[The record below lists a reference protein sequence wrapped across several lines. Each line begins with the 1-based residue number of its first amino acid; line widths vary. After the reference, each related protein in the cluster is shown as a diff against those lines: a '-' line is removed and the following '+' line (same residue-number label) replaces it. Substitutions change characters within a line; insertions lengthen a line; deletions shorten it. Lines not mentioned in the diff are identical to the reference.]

1 MEQFNINKGVT
12 IKPGLDVLPPPVTD
26 DEYRA
31 LMAGED
37 RYLMT
42 ESNTLE
48 EIEATFFYDTPIHW
62 CATDL
67 LEAISSTRLQLHRT
81 MQAFVRA
88 LNQKLNGTGISAGSD
103 KTGDVAQS
111 GARAIGGAEIGRAR
125 NVNGLPVLPA
135 IIPLSDGQTISIL
148 FHSPTAEN
156 RITNSDTLVA
166 FQFLLNKKDVT
177 HTVAPMSGRDM
188 TLAQVTMKLANLAE
202 KNSAKFQR
210 AQKKKKALVDE
221 ITQLQ
226 ADSDQKEDAMSDLAD
241 QVAAVEGQ
249 KADLEQKINAVASEA
264 DSLYEENERLQTE
277 IDQLNRTGGR
287 DTFAPAGMTG
297 GHSRALTD
305 RLASIKNRM
314 HMDGEVTLSNGAS
327 MKQFIGGGEGYIQLT
342 DPDGSV
348 TAEGR
353 DILKEHGITPEFIDE
368 IRTDMQREVVSSL
381 QIVARALADA
391 NPKSAAIVNRVI
403 GDIEASEG
411 IGALKLFLSRAF
423 NPNGN
428 ILPGIIGEAKK
439 YVSEEEL
446 EQLDQLLKRFSYNP
460 QTRWQMNQRSM
471 GSVHEKVL
479 SAMNSAIANSSV
491 SEEKALEWADSFI
504 TEEVEEARA
513 GQNGGIDLR
522 KELADIYRLTGG
534 KISTLSKV
542 VHHQGRAY
550 ANLNG
555 VVAVNLNDE
564 NASALWHELGHHLEY
579 SNPGLLE
586 KARSFLKANVE
597 GDKPS
602 FVNIGGR
609 GKPEWCFRSRL
620 SNIYMAKVYPP
631 ASVSN
636 TGKIR
641 QKSPT
646 ISKTSATEVFSMAL
660 QLYHDKEAAAASLMN
675 GDGLLELLLGVAK
688 ELNNAD

>member
-103 KTGDVAQS
+103 KTGDVAQN

-156 RITNSDTLVA
+156 RITNSDTLIA

-249 KADLEQKINAVASEA
+249 KVDLEQKINAVASEA

-287 DTFAPAGMTG
+287 ETIAPAGMTG
-297 GHSRALTD
+297 GHSRAMTD

-314 HMDGEVTLSNGAS
+314 HMNGEVTLSNGAS
-327 MKQFIGGGEGYIQLT
+327 MKQFIEDGEGYIQLT
-342 DPDGSV
+342 DSDGSV
-348 TAEGR
+348 YMIKAKSIQGVDMADAIGKLFKAYKAGNVSEYLVQPEEHKPENVEPESAEDTG
-353 DILKEHGITPEFIDE
+353 
-368 IRTDMQREVVSSL
+368 SSL
-381 QIVARALADA
+381 PEPEVSVGAYRYALQMRPAAPGAIPEGNKAILPRPDEGDPYYEYARYGIVTYDTPLSDQQM
-391 NPKSAAIVNRVI
+391 
-403 GDIEASEG
+403 SEYD
-411 IGALKLFLSRAF
+411 LKLLPREDSFDFLAKTLT
-423 NPNGN
+423 NG
-428 ILPGIIGEAKK
+428 PFGK
-439 YVSEEEL
+439 YA
-446 EQLDQLLKRFSYNP
+446 Q
-460 QTRWQMNQRSM
+460 
-471 GSVHEKVL
+471 
-479 SAMNSAIANSSV
+479 
-491 SEEKALEWADSFI
+491 KALELATSSPDEFRVMLKTQFQKNFPNIAFPGGAGTEKMVQSMINALQAEVGEITQPEPAPAQPDETVSEADAEANKAIEYLNSVMDMQSTDMAEIRNARGNVREAIAALQAAGRF
-504 TEEVEEARA
+504 EENEELVNGAARH
-513 GQNGGIDLR
+513 
-522 KELADIYRLTGG
+522 LADL
-534 KISTLSKV
+534 L
-542 VHHQGRAY
+542 
-550 ANLNG
+550 
-555 VVAVNLNDE
+555 VAIQ
-564 NASALWHELGHHLEY
+564 
-579 SNPGLLE
+579 
-586 KARSFLKANVE
+586 KA
-597 GDKPS
+597 
-602 FVNIGGR
+602 
-609 GKPEWCFRSRL
+609 
-620 SNIYMAKVYPP
+620 
-631 ASVSN
+631 
-636 TGKIR
+636 
-641 QKSPT
+641 
-646 ISKTSATEVFSMAL
+646 
-660 QLYHDKEAAAASLMN
+660 
-675 GDGLLELLLGVAK
+675 GVA
-688 ELNNAD
+688 A

>member
-241 QVAAVEGQ
+241 QVAVVEGQ

-264 DSLYEENERLQTE
+264 DSLYEENERLQAE

-287 DTFAPAGMTG
+287 DTIAPVAITG

-314 HMDGEVTLSNGAS
+314 HMDGEATLSNGAS
-327 MKQFIGGGEGYIQLT
+327 MKQFIGDGEGYIQLT

-348 TAEGR
+348 YMIKAKSIQGV
-353 DILKEHGITPEFIDE
+353 
-368 IRTDMQREVVSSL
+368 DM
-381 QIVARALADA
+381 ADA
-391 NPKSAAIVNRVI
+391 IGKLFKAYKAGNVSEYLVQPEEHKPENVEPEPAEDTGSSSPEPEVSVGAYRYALQMRPAAPGAIPEGNKAILPRPDE
-403 GDIEASEG
+403 GDPYYEYARYGIATYDTPLSDQQMSEYD
-411 IGALKLFLSRAF
+411 LKLLPREDSFDFLAKTLT
-423 NPNGN
+423 NG
-428 ILPGIIGEAKK
+428 PFGK
-439 YVSEEEL
+439 YA
-446 EQLDQLLKRFSYNP
+446 Q
-460 QTRWQMNQRSM
+460 
-471 GSVHEKVL
+471 
-479 SAMNSAIANSSV
+479 
-491 SEEKALEWADSFI
+491 KALELATRSPDEFRVMLKTQFQKTFPNIAFPAGAGNEKMVQSMIKALQAEVGEITQPEPVPAQPDETVSEADAEANKAIEYLNNVMDMQSTDMAEIRNARGNVREAIAALQAAGRF
-504 TEEVEEARA
+504 EENEELVNGAARH
-513 GQNGGIDLR
+513 
-522 KELADIYRLTGG
+522 LADL
-534 KISTLSKV
+534 L
-542 VHHQGRAY
+542 
-550 ANLNG
+550 
-555 VVAVNLNDE
+555 VAIQ
-564 NASALWHELGHHLEY
+564 
-579 SNPGLLE
+579 
-586 KARSFLKANVE
+586 KA
-597 GDKPS
+597 
-602 FVNIGGR
+602 
-609 GKPEWCFRSRL
+609 
-620 SNIYMAKVYPP
+620 
-631 ASVSN
+631 
-636 TGKIR
+636 
-641 QKSPT
+641 
-646 ISKTSATEVFSMAL
+646 
-660 QLYHDKEAAAASLMN
+660 
-675 GDGLLELLLGVAK
+675 GVA
-688 ELNNAD
+688 A

>member
-287 DTFAPAGMTG
+287 DTIAPAGMTG

-348 TAEGR
+348 YMIKAKSIQGV
-353 DILKEHGITPEFIDE
+353 
-368 IRTDMQREVVSSL
+368 DM
-381 QIVARALADA
+381 ADA
-391 NPKSAAIVNRVI
+391 IGKLFKAYKAGNVSEYLVQPEEHKPENVEPEPAEDTGSSSPEPEVSVGAYRYALQMRPAAPGAIPEGNKAILPRPDE
-403 GDIEASEG
+403 GDPYYEYARYGIATYDTPLSDQQMSEYD
-411 IGALKLFLSRAF
+411 LKLLPREDSFDFL
-423 NPNGN
+423 
-428 ILPGIIGEAKK
+428 AKTLTDGPFGK
-439 YVSEEEL
+439 YS
-446 EQLDQLLKRFSYNP
+446 Q
-460 QTRWQMNQRSM
+460 
-471 GSVHEKVL
+471 
-479 SAMNSAIANSSV
+479 
-491 SEEKALEWADSFI
+491 KALELATSSPDEFRVMLKTQFQKTFHNIAFPGGAGTEKMVQSMINALQAEVGEIPQPEPAPAQPDETVSEADAEANKAIEYLNNVMDIQSTDMAEIRNARGNVREAIAALQAAGRF
-504 TEEVEEARA
+504 EENEELVNGAARH
-513 GQNGGIDLR
+513 
-522 KELADIYRLTGG
+522 LADL
-534 KISTLSKV
+534 L
-542 VHHQGRAY
+542 
-550 ANLNG
+550 
-555 VVAVNLNDE
+555 VAIQ
-564 NASALWHELGHHLEY
+564 
-579 SNPGLLE
+579 
-586 KARSFLKANVE
+586 KA
-597 GDKPS
+597 
-602 FVNIGGR
+602 
-609 GKPEWCFRSRL
+609 
-620 SNIYMAKVYPP
+620 
-631 ASVSN
+631 
-636 TGKIR
+636 
-641 QKSPT
+641 
-646 ISKTSATEVFSMAL
+646 
-660 QLYHDKEAAAASLMN
+660 
-675 GDGLLELLLGVAK
+675 GVA
-688 ELNNAD
+688 A

>member
-287 DTFAPAGMTG
+287 DTIAPAGMTG

-327 MKQFIGGGEGYIQLT
+327 MKQFIEDGEGYIQLT
-342 DPDGSV
+342 DSDGSV
-348 TAEGR
+348 YMIKAKSIQGV
-353 DILKEHGITPEFIDE
+353 
-368 IRTDMQREVVSSL
+368 DM
-381 QIVARALADA
+381 ADA
-391 NPKSAAIVNRVI
+391 IGKLFKAYKAGNVSEYLVQPEEHKPENVEPEPAEDTGSSSPEPEVSVGAYRYALQMRPAAPGAIPEGNKAILPRPDE
-403 GDIEASEG
+403 GDPYYEYARYGIATYDTPLSDQQMSEYD
-411 IGALKLFLSRAF
+411 LKLLPREDSFDFLAKTLT
-423 NPNGN
+423 NG
-428 ILPGIIGEAKK
+428 PFGK
-439 YVSEEEL
+439 YA
-446 EQLDQLLKRFSYNP
+446 Q
-460 QTRWQMNQRSM
+460 
-471 GSVHEKVL
+471 
-479 SAMNSAIANSSV
+479 
-491 SEEKALEWADSFI
+491 KALDLATSSPDEFRVMLKTQFQKLSPILRFRGRWHRENGAEHDQCI
-504 TEEVEEARA
+504 A
-513 GQNGGIDLR
+513 G
-522 KELADIYRLTGG
+522 
-534 KISTLSKV
+534 
-542 VHHQGRAY
+542 
-550 ANLNG
+550 
-555 VVAVNLNDE
+555 
-564 NASALWHELGHHLEY
+564 
-579 SNPGLLE
+579 
-586 KARSFLKANVE
+586 
-597 GDKPS
+597 
-602 FVNIGGR
+602 
-609 GKPEWCFRSRL
+609 RSR
-620 SNIYMAKVYPP
+620 
-631 ASVSN
+631 
-636 TGKIR
+636 
-641 QKSPT
+641 
-646 ISKTSATEVFSMAL
+646 
-660 QLYHDKEAAAASLMN
+660 
-675 GDGLLELLLGVAK
+675 
-688 ELNNAD
+688 

>member
-1 MEQFNINKGVT
+1 MEQFNINKGMT

-264 DSLYEENERLQTE
+264 DSLYEENERLQGE
-277 IDQLNRTGGR
+277 IDRLNRTGGR
-287 DTFAPAGMTG
+287 DTIAPAGMTG

-314 HMDGEVTLSNGAS
+314 HMDGEATLSNGAS
-327 MKQFIGGGEGYIQLT
+327 MKQFIGDGEGYIQLT

-348 TAEGR
+348 YMIKAKSIQGV
-353 DILKEHGITPEFIDE
+353 
-368 IRTDMQREVVSSL
+368 DM
-381 QIVARALADA
+381 ADA
-391 NPKSAAIVNRVI
+391 IGKLFKAYKAGNVSEYLVQPEEHKPENVEPESAEDTGSSSPEPEVSVGAYRYALQMRPAAPGAIPEGNKAILPRPDE
-403 GDIEASEG
+403 GDPYYEYARYGIATYDTPLSDQQMSEYD
-411 IGALKLFLSRAF
+411 LKLLPREDSFDFLAKTLT
-423 NPNGN
+423 NG
-428 ILPGIIGEAKK
+428 PFGK
-439 YVSEEEL
+439 YA
-446 EQLDQLLKRFSYNP
+446 Q
-460 QTRWQMNQRSM
+460 
-471 GSVHEKVL
+471 
-479 SAMNSAIANSSV
+479 
-491 SEEKALEWADSFI
+491 KALELATNSPDEFRVMLKTQFQKNFPQYCVSGWRWHRENGAEHDQCI
-504 TEEVEEARA
+504 A
-513 GQNGGIDLR
+513 G
-522 KELADIYRLTGG
+522 
-534 KISTLSKV
+534 
-542 VHHQGRAY
+542 
-550 ANLNG
+550 
-555 VVAVNLNDE
+555 
-564 NASALWHELGHHLEY
+564 
-579 SNPGLLE
+579 
-586 KARSFLKANVE
+586 
-597 GDKPS
+597 
-602 FVNIGGR
+602 
-609 GKPEWCFRSRL
+609 RSR
-620 SNIYMAKVYPP
+620 
-631 ASVSN
+631 
-636 TGKIR
+636 
-641 QKSPT
+641 
-646 ISKTSATEVFSMAL
+646 
-660 QLYHDKEAAAASLMN
+660 
-675 GDGLLELLLGVAK
+675 
-688 ELNNAD
+688 

>member
-287 DTFAPAGMTG
+287 DTIAPAGMTG

-314 HMDGEVTLSNGAS
+314 HMDGEATLSNGAS
-327 MKQFIGGGEGYIQLT
+327 MKQFIGDGEGYIQLT

-348 TAEGR
+348 YMIKAKSIQGV
-353 DILKEHGITPEFIDE
+353 
-368 IRTDMQREVVSSL
+368 DM
-381 QIVARALADA
+381 ADA
-391 NPKSAAIVNRVI
+391 IGKLFKAYKAGNVSEYLVQPEEHKPENVEPEPAEDTGSSSPEPEVSVGAYRYALQMRPAAPGAIPEGNKAILPRPDE
-403 GDIEASEG
+403 GDPYYEYARYGIATYDTPLSDQQMSEYD
-411 IGALKLFLSRAF
+411 LKLLPREDSFDFLAKTLT
-423 NPNGN
+423 NG
-428 ILPGIIGEAKK
+428 PFGK
-439 YVSEEEL
+439 YA
-446 EQLDQLLKRFSYNP
+446 Q
-460 QTRWQMNQRSM
+460 
-471 GSVHEKVL
+471 
-479 SAMNSAIANSSV
+479 
-491 SEEKALEWADSFI
+491 KALELATSSPDEFRVMLKTQFQKNFPQYCVSWGSWHRENGAEHDQCI
-504 TEEVEEARA
+504 A
-513 GQNGGIDLR
+513 G
-522 KELADIYRLTGG
+522 
-534 KISTLSKV
+534 
-542 VHHQGRAY
+542 
-550 ANLNG
+550 
-555 VVAVNLNDE
+555 
-564 NASALWHELGHHLEY
+564 
-579 SNPGLLE
+579 
-586 KARSFLKANVE
+586 
-597 GDKPS
+597 
-602 FVNIGGR
+602 
-609 GKPEWCFRSRL
+609 RSR
-620 SNIYMAKVYPP
+620 
-631 ASVSN
+631 
-636 TGKIR
+636 
-641 QKSPT
+641 
-646 ISKTSATEVFSMAL
+646 
-660 QLYHDKEAAAASLMN
+660 
-675 GDGLLELLLGVAK
+675 
-688 ELNNAD
+688 

>member
-249 KADLEQKINAVASEA
+249 KADLEHKINAVASEA

-287 DTFAPAGMTG
+287 DTIDPAGMTG

-314 HMDGEVTLSNGAS
+314 HMNGEVTLSNGAS
-327 MKQFIGGGEGYIQLT
+327 MKQFIEDGEGYIQLT
-342 DPDGSV
+342 DSDGSV
-348 TAEGR
+348 YMIKAKSIQGV
-353 DILKEHGITPEFIDE
+353 
-368 IRTDMQREVVSSL
+368 DM
-381 QIVARALADA
+381 ADA
-391 NPKSAAIVNRVI
+391 I
-403 GDIEASEG
+403 GKLFKAYKAGNVSEYLVQPEEHKPENVEPEPAEDTGSSSPEPEASVGAYRYALQMRPAAPGAIPEG
-411 IGALKLFLSRAF
+411 NKAILPRPDEGDPYYEYARYGIATYDTPLSDQQMSEYDLKLLPREDSFDFLAKTLT
-423 NPNGN
+423 NG
-428 ILPGIIGEAKK
+428 PFGK
-439 YVSEEEL
+439 YA
-446 EQLDQLLKRFSYNP
+446 Q
-460 QTRWQMNQRSM
+460 
-471 GSVHEKVL
+471 
-479 SAMNSAIANSSV
+479 
-491 SEEKALEWADSFI
+491 KALELATSSPDEFRVMLKTQFQKTFPNIAFPAGAGTEKMVQSMIKALQAEVGEITQPEPVPAQPDETVSEADAEANKAIEYLNNVMDMQSTDMAEIRNARGNVREAIAALQAAGRF
-504 TEEVEEARA
+504 EENEELVNGAARH
-513 GQNGGIDLR
+513 
-522 KELADIYRLTGG
+522 LADL
-534 KISTLSKV
+534 L
-542 VHHQGRAY
+542 
-550 ANLNG
+550 
-555 VVAVNLNDE
+555 VAIQ
-564 NASALWHELGHHLEY
+564 
-579 SNPGLLE
+579 
-586 KARSFLKANVE
+586 KA
-597 GDKPS
+597 
-602 FVNIGGR
+602 
-609 GKPEWCFRSRL
+609 
-620 SNIYMAKVYPP
+620 
-631 ASVSN
+631 
-636 TGKIR
+636 
-641 QKSPT
+641 
-646 ISKTSATEVFSMAL
+646 
-660 QLYHDKEAAAASLMN
+660 
-675 GDGLLELLLGVAK
+675 GVA
-688 ELNNAD
+688 A

>member
-103 KTGDVAQS
+103 KTGDVAQN

-156 RITNSDTLVA
+156 RITNSDTLIA

-249 KADLEQKINAVASEA
+249 KVDLEQKINAVASEA

-287 DTFAPAGMTG
+287 DTIDPAGMTG

-314 HMDGEVTLSNGAS
+314 HMNGEVTLSNGAS
-327 MKQFIGGGEGYIQLT
+327 MKQFIEDGEGYIQLT

-348 TAEGR
+348 YMIKAKSIQGV
-353 DILKEHGITPEFIDE
+353 
-368 IRTDMQREVVSSL
+368 DM
-381 QIVARALADA
+381 ADA
-391 NPKSAAIVNRVI
+391 IGKLFKAYKAGNVSEYLVQPEEHKPENVEPEPAEDTGSSSPEPEVSVGAYRYALQMRPAAPGAIPEGNKAILPRPDE
-403 GDIEASEG
+403 GDSYYEYARYGIATYDTPLSDQQMSEYD
-411 IGALKLFLSRAF
+411 LKLLPREDSFDFLAKTLT
-423 NPNGN
+423 NG
-428 ILPGIIGEAKK
+428 PFGK
-439 YVSEEEL
+439 YA
-446 EQLDQLLKRFSYNP
+446 Q
-460 QTRWQMNQRSM
+460 
-471 GSVHEKVL
+471 
-479 SAMNSAIANSSV
+479 
-491 SEEKALEWADSFI
+491 KALELATSSPDEFRVMLKTQFQKTFPNIVFPGGAGTEKMVQSMINALQTEVGEITQPEPAPAQPDETVSEADAEANKAIEYLNNMMDMQSTDMAEIRNARGNVREAIAALQAAGRF
-504 TEEVEEARA
+504 EENEELVNGAARH
-513 GQNGGIDLR
+513 
-522 KELADIYRLTGG
+522 LADL
-534 KISTLSKV
+534 L
-542 VHHQGRAY
+542 
-550 ANLNG
+550 
-555 VVAVNLNDE
+555 VAIQ
-564 NASALWHELGHHLEY
+564 
-579 SNPGLLE
+579 
-586 KARSFLKANVE
+586 KA
-597 GDKPS
+597 
-602 FVNIGGR
+602 
-609 GKPEWCFRSRL
+609 
-620 SNIYMAKVYPP
+620 
-631 ASVSN
+631 
-636 TGKIR
+636 
-641 QKSPT
+641 
-646 ISKTSATEVFSMAL
+646 
-660 QLYHDKEAAAASLMN
+660 
-675 GDGLLELLLGVAK
+675 GVA
-688 ELNNAD
+688 A

>member
-81 MQAFVRA
+81 MQAFVRT

-241 QVAAVEGQ
+241 QVAVVEGQ

-264 DSLYEENERLQTE
+264 DSLYEENERLQAE

-287 DTFAPAGMTG
+287 DTIAPVAITG

-314 HMDGEVTLSNGAS
+314 HMDGEATLSNGAS
-327 MKQFIGGGEGYIQLT
+327 MKQFIGDGEGYIQLT

-348 TAEGR
+348 YMIKAKSIQGV
-353 DILKEHGITPEFIDE
+353 
-368 IRTDMQREVVSSL
+368 DM
-381 QIVARALADA
+381 ADA
-391 NPKSAAIVNRVI
+391 IGKLFKAYKAGNVSEYLVQPEEHKPENVEPEPAEDTGSSSPEPEVSVGAYRYALQMRPAAPGAIPEGNKAILPRPDE
-403 GDIEASEG
+403 GDPYYEYARYGIATYDTPLSDQQMSEYD
-411 IGALKLFLSRAF
+411 LKLLPREDSFDFLAKTLT
-423 NPNGN
+423 NG
-428 ILPGIIGEAKK
+428 PFGK
-439 YVSEEEL
+439 YA
-446 EQLDQLLKRFSYNP
+446 Q
-460 QTRWQMNQRSM
+460 
-471 GSVHEKVL
+471 
-479 SAMNSAIANSSV
+479 
-491 SEEKALEWADSFI
+491 KALELATRSPDEFRVMLKTQFQKTFPNIAFPAGAGNEKMVQSMIKALQAEVGEITQPEPVPAQPDETVSEADAEANKAIEYLNNVMDMQSTDMAEIRNARGNVREAIAALQAAGRF
-504 TEEVEEARA
+504 EENEELVNGAARH
-513 GQNGGIDLR
+513 
-522 KELADIYRLTGG
+522 LADL
-534 KISTLSKV
+534 L
-542 VHHQGRAY
+542 
-550 ANLNG
+550 
-555 VVAVNLNDE
+555 VAIQ
-564 NASALWHELGHHLEY
+564 
-579 SNPGLLE
+579 
-586 KARSFLKANVE
+586 KA
-597 GDKPS
+597 
-602 FVNIGGR
+602 
-609 GKPEWCFRSRL
+609 
-620 SNIYMAKVYPP
+620 
-631 ASVSN
+631 
-636 TGKIR
+636 
-641 QKSPT
+641 
-646 ISKTSATEVFSMAL
+646 
-660 QLYHDKEAAAASLMN
+660 
-675 GDGLLELLLGVAK
+675 GVA
-688 ELNNAD
+688 A

>member
-287 DTFAPAGMTG
+287 DTIAPAGMTG

-327 MKQFIGGGEGYIQLT
+327 MKQFIEDGEGYIQLT
-342 DPDGSV
+342 DSDGSV
-348 TAEGR
+348 YMIKAKSIQGV
-353 DILKEHGITPEFIDE
+353 
-368 IRTDMQREVVSSL
+368 DM
-381 QIVARALADA
+381 ADA
-391 NPKSAAIVNRVI
+391 IGKLFKAYKAGNVSEYLVQPEEHKPENVEPEPAEDTGSSSPEPEVSVGAYRYALQMRPAAPGAIPEGNKAILPRPDE
-403 GDIEASEG
+403 GDPYYEYARYGIATYDTPLSDQQMSEYD
-411 IGALKLFLSRAF
+411 LKLLPREDSFDFLAKTLT
-423 NPNGN
+423 NG
-428 ILPGIIGEAKK
+428 PFGK
-439 YVSEEEL
+439 YA
-446 EQLDQLLKRFSYNP
+446 Q
-460 QTRWQMNQRSM
+460 
-471 GSVHEKVL
+471 
-479 SAMNSAIANSSV
+479 
-491 SEEKALEWADSFI
+491 KALELATSSPDEFRVMLKTQFQKTFPNIVFPGGAGTEKMVQSMINALQTEVGEITQPEPAPAQPDETVSEADAEANKAIEYLNNVMDMQSTDMAEIRNARGNVREAIAALQAAGRF
-504 TEEVEEARA
+504 EENEELVNGAARH
-513 GQNGGIDLR
+513 
-522 KELADIYRLTGG
+522 LADL
-534 KISTLSKV
+534 L
-542 VHHQGRAY
+542 
-550 ANLNG
+550 
-555 VVAVNLNDE
+555 VAIQ
-564 NASALWHELGHHLEY
+564 
-579 SNPGLLE
+579 
-586 KARSFLKANVE
+586 KA
-597 GDKPS
+597 
-602 FVNIGGR
+602 
-609 GKPEWCFRSRL
+609 
-620 SNIYMAKVYPP
+620 
-631 ASVSN
+631 
-636 TGKIR
+636 
-641 QKSPT
+641 
-646 ISKTSATEVFSMAL
+646 
-660 QLYHDKEAAAASLMN
+660 
-675 GDGLLELLLGVAK
+675 GVA
-688 ELNNAD
+688 A

>member
-287 DTFAPAGMTG
+287 DTIDPAGMTG

-314 HMDGEVTLSNGAS
+314 HMNGEVTLSNGAS
-327 MKQFIGGGEGYIQLT
+327 MKQFIEDGEGYIQLT
-342 DPDGSV
+342 DSDGSV
-348 TAEGR
+348 YMIKAKSIQGV
-353 DILKEHGITPEFIDE
+353 
-368 IRTDMQREVVSSL
+368 DM
-381 QIVARALADA
+381 ADA
-391 NPKSAAIVNRVI
+391 IGKLFKAYKAGNVSEYLVQPEEHKPENVEPEPAEDTGSSSPEPEVSVGAYRYALQMRPAAPGAIPEGNKAILPRPDE
-403 GDIEASEG
+403 GDPYYEYARYGIATYDTPLSDQQMSEYD
-411 IGALKLFLSRAF
+411 LKLLPREDSFDFLAKTLT
-423 NPNGN
+423 NG
-428 ILPGIIGEAKK
+428 PFGK
-439 YVSEEEL
+439 YA
-446 EQLDQLLKRFSYNP
+446 Q
-460 QTRWQMNQRSM
+460 
-471 GSVHEKVL
+471 
-479 SAMNSAIANSSV
+479 
-491 SEEKALEWADSFI
+491 KALELATSSPDEFRVMLKTQFQKTFPNIAFPAGAGTEKMVQSMIKALQAEVGEITQPEPVPAQPDETVSEADAEANKAIEYLNNVMDMQSTDMAEIRNARGNVREAIAALQAAGRF
-504 TEEVEEARA
+504 EENEELVNGAARH
-513 GQNGGIDLR
+513 
-522 KELADIYRLTGG
+522 LADL
-534 KISTLSKV
+534 L
-542 VHHQGRAY
+542 
-550 ANLNG
+550 
-555 VVAVNLNDE
+555 VAIQ
-564 NASALWHELGHHLEY
+564 
-579 SNPGLLE
+579 
-586 KARSFLKANVE
+586 KA
-597 GDKPS
+597 
-602 FVNIGGR
+602 
-609 GKPEWCFRSRL
+609 
-620 SNIYMAKVYPP
+620 
-631 ASVSN
+631 
-636 TGKIR
+636 
-641 QKSPT
+641 
-646 ISKTSATEVFSMAL
+646 
-660 QLYHDKEAAAASLMN
+660 
-675 GDGLLELLLGVAK
+675 GVA
-688 ELNNAD
+688 A

>member
-287 DTFAPAGMTG
+287 DTIAPAGMTG

-314 HMDGEVTLSNGAS
+314 HMNGEVTLSNGAS
-327 MKQFIGGGEGYIQLT
+327 MKQFIEDGEGYIQLT
-342 DPDGSV
+342 DSDGSV
-348 TAEGR
+348 YMIKAKSIQGV
-353 DILKEHGITPEFIDE
+353 
-368 IRTDMQREVVSSL
+368 DM
-381 QIVARALADA
+381 ADA
-391 NPKSAAIVNRVI
+391 IGKLFKAYKAGNVSEYLVQPEEHKPENVEPEPAEDTGSSSPEPEVSVGAYRYALQMRPAAPGAIPEGNKAILPRPDE
-403 GDIEASEG
+403 GDPYYEYARYGIATYDTPLSDQQMSEYD
-411 IGALKLFLSRAF
+411 LKLLPREDSFDFLAKTLT
-423 NPNGN
+423 NG
-428 ILPGIIGEAKK
+428 PFGK
-439 YVSEEEL
+439 YA
-446 EQLDQLLKRFSYNP
+446 Q
-460 QTRWQMNQRSM
+460 
-471 GSVHEKVL
+471 
-479 SAMNSAIANSSV
+479 
-491 SEEKALEWADSFI
+491 KALELATRSPDEFRVMLKTQFQKNFPNIAFPAGAGNEKMVQSMIKALQAEVGEIIQPEPVPAQPDETVSEADAEANKAIEYLNNVMDMQSTDMAEIRNARGNVREAIAALQAAGRF
-504 TEEVEEARA
+504 EENEELVNGAARH
-513 GQNGGIDLR
+513 
-522 KELADIYRLTGG
+522 LADL
-534 KISTLSKV
+534 L
-542 VHHQGRAY
+542 
-550 ANLNG
+550 
-555 VVAVNLNDE
+555 VAIQ
-564 NASALWHELGHHLEY
+564 
-579 SNPGLLE
+579 
-586 KARSFLKANVE
+586 KA
-597 GDKPS
+597 
-602 FVNIGGR
+602 
-609 GKPEWCFRSRL
+609 
-620 SNIYMAKVYPP
+620 
-631 ASVSN
+631 
-636 TGKIR
+636 
-641 QKSPT
+641 
-646 ISKTSATEVFSMAL
+646 
-660 QLYHDKEAAAASLMN
+660 
-675 GDGLLELLLGVAK
+675 GVA
-688 ELNNAD
+688 A

>member
-287 DTFAPAGMTG
+287 DTIAPAGMTG

-314 HMDGEVTLSNGAS
+314 HMNGEVTLSNGAS
-327 MKQFIGGGEGYIQLT
+327 MKQFIEDGEGYIQLT
-342 DPDGSV
+342 DSDGSV
-348 TAEGR
+348 YMIKAKSIQGVDMADAIGKLFKAYKAGNVSEYLVQPEEHKPENVEPESAE
-353 DILKEHGITPEFIDE
+353 D
-368 IRTDMQREVVSSL
+368 TDSSL
-381 QIVARALADA
+381 PEPEVSVGAYRYALQMRPAAPGAIPEGNKAILPRPDEGDPYYEYARYGIVTYDTPLSDQQM
-391 NPKSAAIVNRVI
+391 
-403 GDIEASEG
+403 SEYD
-411 IGALKLFLSRAF
+411 LKLLPREDSFDFLAKTLT
-423 NPNGN
+423 NG
-428 ILPGIIGEAKK
+428 PFGK
-439 YVSEEEL
+439 YA
-446 EQLDQLLKRFSYNP
+446 Q
-460 QTRWQMNQRSM
+460 
-471 GSVHEKVL
+471 
-479 SAMNSAIANSSV
+479 
-491 SEEKALEWADSFI
+491 KALELATSSPDEFRVMLKTQFQKLSPI
-504 TEEVEEARA
+504 
-513 GQNGGIDLR
+513 LR
-522 KELADIYRLTGG
+522 F
-534 KISTLSKV
+534 
-542 VHHQGRAY
+542 QGRWHRE
-550 ANLNG
+550 NG
-555 VVAVNLNDE
+555 AEHDQCI
-564 NASALWHELGHHLEY
+564 AG
-579 SNPGLLE
+579 
-586 KARSFLKANVE
+586 
-597 GDKPS
+597 
-602 FVNIGGR
+602 
-609 GKPEWCFRSRL
+609 RSR
-620 SNIYMAKVYPP
+620 
-631 ASVSN
+631 
-636 TGKIR
+636 
-641 QKSPT
+641 
-646 ISKTSATEVFSMAL
+646 
-660 QLYHDKEAAAASLMN
+660 
-675 GDGLLELLLGVAK
+675 
-688 ELNNAD
+688 

>member
-249 KADLEQKINAVASEA
+249 KVELEQKINAVASEA

-287 DTFAPAGMTG
+287 ETIAPAGMTG
-297 GHSRALTD
+297 GHSRAMTD

-314 HMDGEVTLSNGAS
+314 HMNGEVTLSNGAS
-327 MKQFIGGGEGYIQLT
+327 MKQFIEDGEGYIQLT
-342 DPDGSV
+342 DSDGSV
-348 TAEGR
+348 YMIKAKSIQGVDMVDAIGKLFKAYKAGNVSEYLVQPEEHKPENVEPEPAEDTGSSSPEPEVSVGAYR
-353 DILKEHGITPEFIDE
+353 YALQMRPAAPGAIPEGNKAILPRPDEGDPYYEYARYGIATYDTPLSDQQ
-368 IRTDMQREVVSSL
+368 M
-381 QIVARALADA
+381 
-391 NPKSAAIVNRVI
+391 
-403 GDIEASEG
+403 SEYD
-411 IGALKLFLSRAF
+411 LKLLPREDSFDFLAKTLT
-423 NPNGN
+423 NG
-428 ILPGIIGEAKK
+428 PFGK
-439 YVSEEEL
+439 YA
-446 EQLDQLLKRFSYNP
+446 Q
-460 QTRWQMNQRSM
+460 
-471 GSVHEKVL
+471 
-479 SAMNSAIANSSV
+479 
-491 SEEKALEWADSFI
+491 KALELATSSPDEFRVMLKTQFQKTFPNIAFPAGAGNEKMVQSMIKALQAEVGEITQPEPVPAQPDETVSEADAEANKAIEYLNNVMDMQSTDMAEIRNARGNVREAIAALQAAGRF
-504 TEEVEEARA
+504 EENEELVNGAARH
-513 GQNGGIDLR
+513 
-522 KELADIYRLTGG
+522 LADL
-534 KISTLSKV
+534 L
-542 VHHQGRAY
+542 
-550 ANLNG
+550 
-555 VVAVNLNDE
+555 VAIQ
-564 NASALWHELGHHLEY
+564 
-579 SNPGLLE
+579 
-586 KARSFLKANVE
+586 KA
-597 GDKPS
+597 
-602 FVNIGGR
+602 
-609 GKPEWCFRSRL
+609 
-620 SNIYMAKVYPP
+620 
-631 ASVSN
+631 
-636 TGKIR
+636 
-641 QKSPT
+641 
-646 ISKTSATEVFSMAL
+646 
-660 QLYHDKEAAAASLMN
+660 
-675 GDGLLELLLGVAK
+675 GVA
-688 ELNNAD
+688 A

>member
-1 MEQFNINKGVT
+1 
-12 IKPGLDVLPPPVTD
+12 
-26 DEYRA
+26 
-31 LMAGED
+31 MAGED

-287 DTFAPAGMTG
+287 DTIAPAGMTG
-297 GHSRALTD
+297 GYSRALTD

-314 HMDGEVTLSNGAS
+314 HMNGEVTLSNGAS
-327 MKQFIGGGEGYIQLT
+327 MKQFIEDGEGYIQLT
-342 DPDGSV
+342 DSDGSV
-348 TAEGR
+348 YMIKA
-353 DILKEHGITPEFIDE
+353 
-368 IRTDMQREVVSSL
+368 
-381 QIVARALADA
+381 
-391 NPKSAAIVNRVI
+391 KSI
-403 GDIEASEG
+403 
-411 IGALKLFLSRAF
+411 
-423 NPNGN
+423 
-428 ILPGIIGEAKK
+428 
-439 YVSEEEL
+439 
-446 EQLDQLLKRFSYNP
+446 
-460 QTRWQMNQRSM
+460 
-471 GSVHEKVL
+471 
-479 SAMNSAIANSSV
+479 
-491 SEEKALEWADSFI
+491 
-504 TEEVEEARA
+504 
-513 GQNGGIDLR
+513 
-522 KELADIYRLTGG
+522 
-534 KISTLSKV
+534 
-542 VHHQGRAY
+542 
-550 ANLNG
+550 
-555 VVAVNLNDE
+555 
-564 NASALWHELGHHLEY
+564 
-579 SNPGLLE
+579 
-586 KARSFLKANVE
+586 
-597 GDKPS
+597 
-602 FVNIGGR
+602 
-609 GKPEWCFRSRL
+609 
-620 SNIYMAKVYPP
+620 
-631 ASVSN
+631 
-636 TGKIR
+636 
-641 QKSPT
+641 
-646 ISKTSATEVFSMAL
+646 
-660 QLYHDKEAAAASLMN
+660 
-675 GDGLLELLLGVAK
+675 
-688 ELNNAD
+688 

>member
-287 DTFAPAGMTG
+287 DTIAPAGMTG

-314 HMDGEVTLSNGAS
+314 HMNGEVTLSNGAS
-327 MKQFIGGGEGYIQLT
+327 MKQFIEDGEGYIQLT
-342 DPDGSV
+342 DSDGSV
-348 TAEGR
+348 YMIKAKSIQGV
-353 DILKEHGITPEFIDE
+353 
-368 IRTDMQREVVSSL
+368 DM
-381 QIVARALADA
+381 ADA
-391 NPKSAAIVNRVI
+391 IGKLFKAYKAGNVSEYLVQPEEHKPENVEPEPAEDTGSSSPEPEVSVGAYRYALQMRPAAPGAIPEGNKAILPRPDE
-403 GDIEASEG
+403 GDPYYEYARYGIATYDTPLSDQQMSEYD
-411 IGALKLFLSRAF
+411 LKLLPREDSFDFLAKTLT
-423 NPNGN
+423 NG
-428 ILPGIIGEAKK
+428 PFGK
-439 YVSEEEL
+439 YA
-446 EQLDQLLKRFSYNP
+446 Q
-460 QTRWQMNQRSM
+460 
-471 GSVHEKVL
+471 
-479 SAMNSAIANSSV
+479 
-491 SEEKALEWADSFI
+491 KALELATRSPDEFRVMLKTQFQKTFPNIAFPAGAGNEKMVQSMIKALQAEVGEITQPEPVPAQPDETVSEADAEANKAIEYLNNVMDMQSTDMAEIRNARGNVREAIAALQAAGRF
-504 TEEVEEARA
+504 EENEELVNGAARH
-513 GQNGGIDLR
+513 
-522 KELADIYRLTGG
+522 LADL
-534 KISTLSKV
+534 L
-542 VHHQGRAY
+542 
-550 ANLNG
+550 
-555 VVAVNLNDE
+555 VAIQ
-564 NASALWHELGHHLEY
+564 
-579 SNPGLLE
+579 
-586 KARSFLKANVE
+586 KA
-597 GDKPS
+597 
-602 FVNIGGR
+602 
-609 GKPEWCFRSRL
+609 
-620 SNIYMAKVYPP
+620 
-631 ASVSN
+631 
-636 TGKIR
+636 
-641 QKSPT
+641 
-646 ISKTSATEVFSMAL
+646 
-660 QLYHDKEAAAASLMN
+660 
-675 GDGLLELLLGVAK
+675 GVA
-688 ELNNAD
+688 A

>member
-103 KTGDVAQS
+103 KTGDVAQN

-287 DTFAPAGMTG
+287 ETIAPAGMTG
-297 GHSRALTD
+297 GHSRAMTD

-314 HMDGEVTLSNGAS
+314 HMNGEVTLSNGAS
-327 MKQFIGGGEGYIQLT
+327 MKQFIEDGEGYIQLT
-342 DPDGSV
+342 DSDGSV
-348 TAEGR
+348 YMIKAKSIQGVDMVDAIGKLFKAYKAGNVSEYLVQPEEHKPENVEPEPAEDTGSSSPEPEVSVGAYR
-353 DILKEHGITPEFIDE
+353 YALQMRPAAPGAIPEGNKAILPRPDEGDPYYEYARYGIATYNTPLSDQQ
-368 IRTDMQREVVSSL
+368 M
-381 QIVARALADA
+381 
-391 NPKSAAIVNRVI
+391 
-403 GDIEASEG
+403 SEYD
-411 IGALKLFLSRAF
+411 LKLLPREDSFDFLAKTLT
-423 NPNGN
+423 NG
-428 ILPGIIGEAKK
+428 PFGK
-439 YVSEEEL
+439 YA
-446 EQLDQLLKRFSYNP
+446 Q
-460 QTRWQMNQRSM
+460 
-471 GSVHEKVL
+471 
-479 SAMNSAIANSSV
+479 
-491 SEEKALEWADSFI
+491 KALELATSSPDEFRVMLKTQFSKNFPQYCVSGWRWHRENGAEHDQCI
-504 TEEVEEARA
+504 A
-513 GQNGGIDLR
+513 G
-522 KELADIYRLTGG
+522 
-534 KISTLSKV
+534 
-542 VHHQGRAY
+542 
-550 ANLNG
+550 
-555 VVAVNLNDE
+555 
-564 NASALWHELGHHLEY
+564 
-579 SNPGLLE
+579 
-586 KARSFLKANVE
+586 
-597 GDKPS
+597 
-602 FVNIGGR
+602 
-609 GKPEWCFRSRL
+609 RSR
-620 SNIYMAKVYPP
+620 
-631 ASVSN
+631 
-636 TGKIR
+636 
-641 QKSPT
+641 
-646 ISKTSATEVFSMAL
+646 
-660 QLYHDKEAAAASLMN
+660 
-675 GDGLLELLLGVAK
+675 
-688 ELNNAD
+688 

>member
-88 LNQKLNGTGISAGSD
+88 LNHKLNGTGISAGSD

-111 GARAIGGAEIGRAR
+111 GAREIGGAEIGRAR

-264 DSLYEENERLQTE
+264 DSLYQENERLQAE

-287 DTFAPAGMTG
+287 DTIAPAGMTG

-314 HMDGEVTLSNGAS
+314 HMDGEATLSNGAS
-327 MKQFIGGGEGYIQLT
+327 MKQFIGDGEGYIQLT

-348 TAEGR
+348 YMIKAKSIQGV
-353 DILKEHGITPEFIDE
+353 
-368 IRTDMQREVVSSL
+368 DM
-381 QIVARALADA
+381 ADA
-391 NPKSAAIVNRVI
+391 IGKLFKAYKAGDVSEYLVQPEVSVGAYRYALQMRPAAPGAIPEGNKAILPRPDE
-403 GDIEASEG
+403 GDPYYEYARYGIATYDTPLSDQQMSEYD
-411 IGALKLFLSRAF
+411 LKLLPREDSFDFLAKTLT
-423 NPNGN
+423 NG
-428 ILPGIIGEAKK
+428 PFGK
-439 YVSEEEL
+439 YA
-446 EQLDQLLKRFSYNP
+446 Q
-460 QTRWQMNQRSM
+460 
-471 GSVHEKVL
+471 
-479 SAMNSAIANSSV
+479 
-491 SEEKALEWADSFI
+491 KALELATSSPDEFRVMLKTQFQKTFPNIAFPGGAGTEKMVQSMINALQAEVGEITQPEPAPAQPDETVSEADAEANKAIEYLNNVMDMQSTDMAEIRNARGNVREAIAALQAAGRF
-504 TEEVEEARA
+504 EENEELVNGAARH
-513 GQNGGIDLR
+513 
-522 KELADIYRLTGG
+522 LADL
-534 KISTLSKV
+534 L
-542 VHHQGRAY
+542 
-550 ANLNG
+550 
-555 VVAVNLNDE
+555 VAIQ
-564 NASALWHELGHHLEY
+564 
-579 SNPGLLE
+579 
-586 KARSFLKANVE
+586 KA
-597 GDKPS
+597 
-602 FVNIGGR
+602 
-609 GKPEWCFRSRL
+609 
-620 SNIYMAKVYPP
+620 
-631 ASVSN
+631 
-636 TGKIR
+636 
-641 QKSPT
+641 
-646 ISKTSATEVFSMAL
+646 
-660 QLYHDKEAAAASLMN
+660 
-675 GDGLLELLLGVAK
+675 GVA
-688 ELNNAD
+688 A